1 MNHLERQQVGV
12 LIANTAQYYGKEL
25 RREVISMMISDLDD
39 LPANLILKAYE
50 SYRKNPNS
58 KFFPLPAQIREIIS
72 PKNSPEAEGR
82 EISSRVILAV
92 GKFGWSNSSE
102 AKAFVGEIG
111 WKAVQEFGGWQ
122 YICENLGR
130 SLNVGVLSAQIR
142 DRSTDLA
149 KNENATLLQLENKK
163 LEQISINHESHND
176 SSNEEDRKSLV
187 NSLLNNLNEKLK
199 ERTA

>member
-25 RREVISMMISDLDD
+25 RREVISMMISDLED
-39 LPANLILKAYE
+39 LPIDLVLKAYE
-50 SYRKNPNS
+50 TYRKNPNS

-102 AKAFVGEIG
+102 AKAFIGEIG

-130 SLNVGVLSAQIR
+130 TLNVGILSAQIR

-149 KNENATLLQLENKK
+149 KNENFNLLQLESRKT
-163 LEQISINHESHND
+163 EHIAIGHQDHD
-176 SSNEEDRKSLV
+176 SA
-187 NSLLNNLNEKLK
+187 